1 MEKQNPQSSGAA
13 STFVKCLGCTKLVR
27 LPAEPDPNAMARC
40 PRCGETYQIG
50 ELLDVEIPE
59 LEVLGAQPQSSST
72 EPSIVSF
79 EPKNENASSP
89 VPQDEFNRFVVAP
102 ALAKGAKRK
111 KRRRSRSSSE
121 SESPGVVKPIVEQS
135 DRSQRGSS
143 SESSRSS
150 RSSSRRRS
158 SSRSPNKADS
168 GFGEVVKIIFGAMMA
183 PPVAQLVIW
192 WVLGLDPL
200 GLGPATSKFVP
211 PLVPAKFHAEETEES
226 SGGAEKGAKK
236 DASDEDSLEFDEFED
251 DGPSIKELLPPARG
265 INIPRIN

>member
-50 ELLDVEIPE
+50 ELLDAEIPE

-135 DRSQRGSS
+135 DRSERGSS
-143 SESSRSS
+143 SGSSRSS

-236 DASDEDSLEFDEFED
+236 DTSDEFDEFED